1 LGGLCYSGRMGDGLS
16 LEAAPGS
23 TGSDDAMVR
32 PASIS
37 DACSMGKSLRILELA
52 RHRGGEEYFPVS
64 ELP

>member
-1 LGGLCYSGRMGDGLS
+1 MGDGLS